1 MIEKMKRNYS
11 IYIDGYIMPVSPDLI
26 SVKTVGAVDEEMLV
40 EGGYVSSIGSGEP
53 ETMTVKLE
61 IPDSA
66 EDFDF
71 IDAPPPS
78 GYLGFIAGLYE
89 KTVTVAAVACCD
101 GGRAGDIVLEGG
113 VESGVVERPVR
124 GVEVWLKLRGVGGGA
139 G

>member
-26 SVKTVGAVDEEMLV
+26 SVKTVGEVEEEMLV

-101 GGRAGDIVLEGG
+101 GGRAGDIVLEAG
-113 VESGVVERPVR
+113 VESAVFEPTDTGVDVTLKFRAVR
-124 GVEVWLKLRGVGGGA
+124 NA
-139 G
+139 S